1 MPRDQEIYL
10 ITTVREQ
17 RRINCSVKSPE
28 TGIPNDS
35 VKPKYDKSKGG
46 GGRRR
51 QSQRILGLT
60 DLIMNVN

>member
-35 VKPKYDKSKGG
+35 VKPKYDKVKVEEEEEGKAKGY
-46 GGRRR
+46 
-51 QSQRILGLT
+51 S
-60 DLIMNVN
+60 D

>member
-10 ITTVREQ
+10 ITTVQEQ

-35 VKPKYDKSKGG
+35 VKPKYEEVKVEEAKKKAKPKDT
-46 GGRRR
+46 R
-51 QSQRILGLT
+51 T
-60 DLIMNVN
+60 D